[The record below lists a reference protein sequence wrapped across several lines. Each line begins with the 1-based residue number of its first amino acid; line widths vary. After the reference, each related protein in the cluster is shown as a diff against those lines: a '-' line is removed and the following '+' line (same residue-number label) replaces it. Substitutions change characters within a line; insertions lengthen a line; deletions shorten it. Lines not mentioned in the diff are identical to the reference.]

1 MKNSRLKG
9 LLNYVLEPKR
19 GEDVLILTDRLKKP
33 TKDWWGR
40 RRMVGQWKTVLGEI
54 GRETGFGV
62 RLVEYRATYQNNKA
76 LPKTGLMGG
85 RRVGLREQLAKAK
98 IYIAMNSFSAT
109 KPASDIVREN
119 GNGARFLSMA
129 RVTPAM
135 DGAMLADYEKIGRN
149 AETLAKRLEGAV
161 GAEVTF
167 STGHRLY
174 VDLRARPVRVDDG
187 KCRTPGKGINFPSGE
202 VLKVPYENA
211 GDDALGRSLT
221 EGELPVYDRKTGR
234 TAVLTIRENQIVK
247 MDGPA
252 KRIEKLA
259 RLSRAA
265 NGRNMAEL
273 GFGLN
278 PDARCEEEVPVIEL
292 EKSDKGCHFGFG
304 ASIHLGGK
312 VEADIHQD
320 FVYTSRTKI
329 RPTVYLVYGD
339 KSREKIMEDGRY
351 TIRFDRA

>member
-1 MKNSRLKG
+1 MKKSRLKE
-9 LLNYVLEPKR
+9 LLNYVLEPRK
-19 GEDVLILTDRLKKP
+19 GEDVLILTDRLRKS
-33 TKDWWGR
+33 TKDLRQR
-40 RRMVGQWKTVLGEI
+40 RRMVGQWKNVLEEI
-54 GRETGFGV
+54 GRENGFGV
-62 RLVEYRATYQNNKA
+62 RLLEYQATYQNNKA

-85 RRVGLREQLAKAK
+85 RRVGLREQFAKAK
-98 IYIAMNSFSAT
+98 IYILMNSFSGT

-149 AETLAKRLEGAV
+149 AETLAKKLENAV
-161 GAEVTF
+161 GAEVAF

-174 VDLRARPVRVDDG
+174 VDLRARPVRIDDG

-202 VLKVPYENA
+202 VFKVPYENA
-211 GDDALGRSLT
+211 GDDDLGKSLT
-221 EGELPVYDRKTGR
+221 EGELPVYDRKTGK
-234 TAVLTIRENQIVK
+234 TAVLTIKENRIVK

-252 KRIEKLA
+252 KRIEKLV

-265 NGRNMAEL
+265 NGNNMAEL

-278 PDARCEEEVPVIEL
+278 PDARCGEEVAVIEQ
-292 EKSDKGCHFGFG
+292 EKSKGCHFGFG

-312 VEADIHQD
+312 VESDIHQD
-320 FVYTSRTKI
+320 FVYTSMTKI
-329 RPTVYLVYGD
+329 RPAAVYLVYGD
-339 KSREKIMEDGRY
+339 NCREKIIENGRY
-351 TIRFDRA
+351 TIGFNA